1 MLHPREV
8 VFPLMFAS
16 DGKSNDGRT
25 VGSFF
30 AEELL
35 KETRETT
42 YAALQIKTRRLEHG
56 RASSSPARQTEKR
69 PRASHRRTNYSGIL
83 GLLTGFWRVYL
94 ISRRDCLAIELRAL
108 PVLGAEPE
116 KYGLQAADGLA

>member
-42 YAALQIKTRRLEHG
+42 YAALQIKNAPAG
-56 RASSSPARQTEKR
+56 ARAGKFVTGETNGEAAACKPQENELQRHSGTSNGVLAGVSHLKAGL
-69 PRASHRRTNYSGIL
+69 PRH
-83 GLLTGFWRVYL
+83 
-94 ISRRDCLAIELRAL
+94 
-108 PVLGAEPE
+108 
-116 KYGLQAADGLA
+116 